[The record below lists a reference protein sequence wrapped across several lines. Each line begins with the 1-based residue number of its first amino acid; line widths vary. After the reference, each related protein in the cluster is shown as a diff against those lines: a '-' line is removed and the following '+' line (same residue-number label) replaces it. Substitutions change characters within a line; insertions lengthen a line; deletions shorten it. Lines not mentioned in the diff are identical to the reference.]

1 MPLEIEKLPK
11 NTYRAAVTI
20 SQDKVKEALTAA
32 TNELSTGVEV
42 PGFRKGKA
50 PSDLAGQKLDPKEV
64 QSRALEKLLN
74 ERVTEIIKEHHLHP
88 ITHPRVEIKKYE
100 PESDLVFNV
109 IFVERPEVKIG
120 DYKAALAKLE
130 LKKEKTIYGPGG
142 EPVKGAGSNA
152 APDDAIGKVI
162 DAALAETQAEIAE
175 ILVDEEVNQMLS
187 RLIDQTAKVGLT
199 VEEYLKSQNKTIDQ
213 LKAEY
218 RLEGERTLK
227 IGIMLSEL
235 AALEG
240 IKVGEADIDA
250 TISAAPDDE
259 SRQRLTEPE
268 ARLYIST
275 VLRNNKIVRRL
286 MEIAEGTETPAGISL

>member
-1 MPLEIEKLPK
+1 MPVEIEKLPK
-11 NTYRAAVTI
+11 NTYRAAVTV

-32 TNELSTGVEV
+32 TSELSSGVEI

-50 PSDLAGQKLDPKEV
+50 PSEIVGQKLDQKEV

-100 PESDLVFNV
+100 PDSDLVFNV
-109 IFVERPEVKIG
+109 TFVERPEVKIG
-120 DYKAALAKLE
+120 DYKAALAKLG
-130 LKKEKTIYGPGG
+130 LKKDQTIYGPNGA
-142 EPVKGAGSNA
+142 PVAGAGTEASAEN
-152 APDDAIGKVI
+152 AIGKAI
-162 DAALAETQAEIAE
+162 DATLAETQAEIAE

-187 RLIDQTAKVGLT
+187 RLVDHTSKVGLT

-235 AALEG
+235 AQLEG
-240 IKVGEADIDA
+240 IKVEEADIDA

-259 SRQRLTEPE
+259 SRRRLTEPE

-275 VLRNNKIVRRL
+275 VLRNNKTVRRL
-286 MEIAEGTETPAGISL
+286 VEIAEGGETSGGISL